1 MTISSR
7 PAWRRIRSEAAPALP
22 GGKAWRSAFGE
33 QFAGD
38 QAERDGFFSIEAK
51 PARGVAPKIDLRV
64 PWPSTSLVW
73 ALASKTRPVGASK
86 MVAAPGIW
94 RKTSANRASALSAAY
109 AVHSIACVAH
119 RMTAHTPV

>member
-64 PWPSTSLVW
+64 PWPSTSLVGTGEQNPAGW
-73 ALASKTRPVGASK
+73 RL